1 MSSSK
6 TRWPLNTQQREALAK
21 RIARV
26 DAARVAFRKMGRER
40 DDETEGEL
48 LEANEEL
55 LKITVALADTYRFF
69 KDERGFETLGAPH
82 IAPSELEATLP
93 DLGVG
98 EEFLA
103 TEFDDPH
110 PDQTEDEEGRDYE
123 RGLRVAAKT
132 GWFGLNAKER
142 KWLTRLRDNARELA
156 SAASAWLEATK

>member
-1 MSSSK
+1 MSSK
-6 TRWPLNTQQREALAK
+6 TRWPLNQQQRDALAK

-26 DAARVAFRKMGRER
+26 DAARLAFRKVER
-40 DDETEGEL
+40 NDETEGEL

-55 LKITVALADTYRFF
+55 LKVTVAMSEKYRFYQ
-69 KDERGFETLGAPH
+69 DERGFLTLGAPH
-82 IAPSELEATLP
+82 LAPSELEATLP
-93 DLGVG
+93 DLGIG

-110 PDQTEDEEGRDYE
+110 PDELEHDEARDYE

-132 GWFGLNAKER
+132 GWFGLSAKER
-142 KWLTRLRDNARELA
+142 KWLTRIRDDARELA

>member
-6 TRWPLNTQQREALAK
+6 TRWPLNAQQRESLAK

-26 DAARVAFRKMGRER
+26 DAARLAFRESER
-40 DDETEGEL
+40 NDETEGEL
-48 LEANEEL
+48 LEANEKL
-55 LKITVALADTYRFF
+55 LKVTAAMSESYRFF

-82 IAPSELEATLP
+82 LSPSEMEVTLP
-93 DLGVG
+93 DLGIG
-98 EEFLA
+98 EEYLA

-110 PDQTEDEEGRDYE
+110 PDQIEDEEGRDYE

-132 GWFGLNAKER
+132 GWFGLDAKER